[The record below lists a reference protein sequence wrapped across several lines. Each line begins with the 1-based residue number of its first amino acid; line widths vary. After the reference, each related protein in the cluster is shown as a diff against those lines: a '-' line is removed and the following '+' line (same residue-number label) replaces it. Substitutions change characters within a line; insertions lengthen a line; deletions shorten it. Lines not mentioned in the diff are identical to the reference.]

1 MVLMSFRCFPYINL
15 KSGINLDTI
24 YFAMKLK
31 PVKEMLKRLCLVV
44 FIVSALAC
52 KADPRVSVI
61 VSEGDLKPD
70 MQQAV
75 VTKSL
80 VELIE
85 NFHYQ
90 KVVVDDAFSSIMFDE
105 YLKAIDN
112 GKSYF
117 LQSDIEDFEKYR
129 FTLDDDLREG
139 DLSVA
144 FYIFNVYQ
152 KRYSNRIAF
161 ALKQIDKKFDFTGK
175 DNYTYDREKLPWL
188 KSDAESDKLWTN
200 RIKYESL
207 NLKVMGTEEAKIKET
222 LKKRYENLNSQ
233 SSKFNNQDVFQI
245 FMNSFTGTVDPHTNY
260 FIPNRAQEF
269 NEELARTFEGIGARL
284 QLENEIVKIVEVIP
298 GGPAFKAKTIGPND
312 RIIAVAQGKDG
323 EFVDVIGWRLD
334 VTVTKIKG
342 PKGTIVRLKI
352 IPAGQELSSTPKIIE
367 LVRDKVVLED
377 QSAKKII
384 KTVDKD
390 GKSYK
395 IGIIQLPAFYADFK
409 AMQAGDRNYK
419 STTRDVRLLLDTLK
433 QENVDAVILDLRSN
447 GGGSLPEA
455 ISLTGLFIKSG
466 PVVQVRDRRNK
477 VEVDEDDDPSIA
489 WTGPLGV
496 MIDRFSASASEIF
509 AGAIQDYG
517 RGLII
522 GNQSYGKGT
531 VQQGIDMSRVIGTAD
546 KLMLKAAQ
554 SADNKAGSNTRA
566 NAPQFGQINL
576 TMAKF
581 YRVNGSTTQ
590 HKGVVPDIEFP
601 TVFPIDKYGESSEPR
616 ALPWDTIPASKY
628 SPMANLGDAKSK
640 LLALH
645 NERMKSSL
653 DFQYLQEDIIEF
665 AKRDLETS
673 ITLNEAQLKK
683 ERDEQEEKSLQR
695 ENQRRTAKG
704 LPPLK
709 KGEVKPK
716 DDIDFIRDESL
727 QIMSD
732 FIQIK

>member
-1 MVLMSFRCFPYINL
+1 
-15 KSGINLDTI
+15 
-24 YFAMKLK
+24 MKLK
-31 PVKEMLKRLCLVV
+31 SVKEMLKKLCLVV

-52 KADPRVSVI
+52 KGDPRVSI
-61 VSEGDLKPD
+61 AVSDGDLKPD
-70 MQQAV
+70 LQQSV
-75 VTKSL
+75 VARSL

-90 KVVVDDAFSSIMFDE
+90 KVVIDDGFSSIMFDE
-105 YLKAIDN
+105 YLKKLDN

-117 LQSDIEDFEKYR
+117 LQSDIDDFEKYR
-129 FTLDDDLREG
+129 LTLDDDLREG

-152 KRYSNRIAF
+152 KRYNNRIAF
-161 ALKQIDKKFDFTGK
+161 ALKQMDKEFNFTGN
-175 DNYTYDREKLPWL
+175 DSYTYDREKLPWL
-188 KSDAESDKLWTN
+188 KSETESDKLWSN

-207 NLKVMGTEEAKIKET
+207 NLKVTGTEEVKIKET

-245 FMNSFTGTVDPHTNY
+245 FMDAFTGTVDPHTNY

-269 NEELARTFEGIGARL
+269 NEDLARTFEGIGARL
-284 QLENEIVKIVEVIP
+284 QLENEVVKIVEIIP
-298 GGPAFKAKTIGPND
+298 GGPAFKAKTLGVND

-342 PKGTIVRLKI
+342 PKGTMVRLKV

-367 LVRDKVVLED
+367 LVRDKVVLEE

-384 KTVDKD
+384 KTVTKD

-395 IGIIQLPAFYADFK
+395 VGIIQLPAFYADFK

-433 QENVDAVILDLRSN
+433 QQKVDAVILDLRSN

-496 MIDRFSASASEIF
+496 LIDRFSASASEIF

-517 RGLII
+517 RGIII

-554 SADNKAGSNTRA
+554 AQASNSKEGSTIIAG
-566 NAPQFGQINL
+566 APEFGQINL

-590 HKGVVPDIEFP
+590 HKGVLPDIEFP
-601 TVFPIDKYGESSEPR
+601 TVFPKDKYGESSEPR
-616 ALPWDTIPASKY
+616 ALPWDTIAPSKY
-628 SPMANLGDAKSK
+628 VPVANLEDVK
-640 LLALH
+640 LKLIATH
-645 NERMKSSL
+645 NERMKTSL
-653 DFQYLQEDIIEF
+653 GFQNLQEDIAEF

-673 ITLNEAQLKK
+673 ITLNEAKLKK

-695 ENQRRTAKG
+695 ENQRRAAKG
-704 LPPLK
+704 LAPLK
-709 KGEVKPK
+709 KGEAKAK

-727 QIMSD
+727 EIMAD
-732 FIQIK
+732 YIQIK